1 MNHLHV
7 ENFLLQNEKIVKI
20 LLTPDGVHL
29 TIVEP
34 HSGAGAGFQ
43 VRGGGAHLKKLLGTI
58 FGVFRVKN
66 HDYTPKNH
74 IFSNFRGGGGRAP
87 PPPLDQPLS
96 LVVENIN
103 EKIEIQEN
111 VSF

>member
-43 VRGGGAHLKKLLGTI
+43 VRGGAHLKKLLGTI
-58 FGVFRVKN
+58 FGVFRVEN

-74 IFSNFRGGGGRAP
+74 IFSNFRGGVRP
-87 PPPLDQPLS
+87 PPPGSAP
-96 LVVENIN
+96 VIGG
-103 EKIEIQEN
+103 
-111 VSF
+111 

>member
-43 VRGGGAHLKKLLGTI
+43 VRGGGAFKKI
-58 FGVFRVKN
+58 AR
-66 HDYTPKNH
+66 H
-74 IFSNFRGGGGRAP
+74 NFWGI
-87 PPPLDQPLS
+87 S
-96 LVVENIN
+96 C
-103 EKIEIQEN
+103 EKSRLYAKKSYFFQ
-111 VSF
+111 F

>member
-1 MNHLHV
+1 MGKS
-7 ENFLLQNEKIVKI
+7 Q
-20 LLTPDGVHL
+20 
-29 TIVEP
+29 
-34 HSGAGAGFQ
+34 Q
-43 VRGGGAHLKKLLGTI
+43 VFTTI

-66 HDYTPKNH
+66 HVYTPKYH
-74 IFSNFRGGGGRAP
+74 IFSNFRACAP
-87 PPPLDQPLS
+87 PPSLDPPQS